1 MFIDLICLDANPENV
16 AYAYERTCNY
26 LECSDHNLNTLCP
39 IKFG

>member
-26 LECSDHNLNTLCP
+26 LECSDLNLN
-39 IKFG
+39 